1 MFFLTIF
8 MTLMKRLKEDRCS
21 LAFSVDRFGPL
32 AYIGGG
38 PRSPNGVLSF
48 WKE

>member
-1 MFFLTIF
+1 MAFF
-8 MTLMKRLKEDRCS
+8 
-21 LAFSVDRFGPL
+21 VDPARPL